1 MSGQQTRPLSGGGGS
16 ARLLILGLG
25 NPLMGDDGVGH
36 AVIKGLERN
45 KTPAGVRLEALAG
58 DVLGLADLWIGEP
71 QVWLVDAINGGYPVG
86 SLRVIEHH
94 DLLALPADGLSTHH
108 LSVSESL
115 RWLLHA
121 SPEMLAVRFRL
132 YGIEIGALRPELG
145 LRPEVEEAAARLA
158 GVVFDMMCVEPS
170 NSDRHRRTLAG
181 RIADDEYFA
190 NGDALRKRHSH
201 FGFRLLEQADGG
213 ES

>member
-1 MSGQQTRPLSGGGGS
+1 VSGQQTRPLSGGDGT

-36 AVIKGLERN
+36 AVIKILKGN
-45 KTPAGVRLEALAG
+45 DTPPGVRLEALAG
-58 DVLGLADLWIGEP
+58 DVLELADLWVGEP

-94 DLLALPADGLSTHH
+94 DLLALPADSLSTHH

-145 LRPEVEEAAARLA
+145 LRPEVKEAAARLA
-158 GVVFDMMCVEPS
+158 SVCFDMMFVDPGNEMRMQLPS
-170 NSDRHRRTLAG
+170 NSARH
-181 RIADDEYFA
+181 
-190 NGDALRKRHSH
+190 H
-201 FGFRLLEQADGG
+201 
-213 ES
+213 